1 MFVIIIMVT
10 TTALEPELPT
20 TMTYQEFK
28 NKMVSVA
35 RLSPN
40 DVDFEKILNEL
51 RYVKQVTSVP
61 DGNNITTKNVNV
73 DDALRE
79 ANDEFRHYDHHPID
93 NPSNVT
99 ELANSLIYQHGW
111 GIDDPDRSEDG
122 DQENTAARRSDF
134 SDLSE
139 DEDVAHTPLDTSRD
153 DWGELGPPP
162 PQLIRQN
169 ADGDNASQNGG
180 KAKRKSMKKTKKSKR
195 KNKNKKSNTKA
206 KKHTS
211 KKKSNKKK
219 RNTKTMRNRRP
230 KKKN

>member
-10 TTALEPELPT
+10 TRAPEPELPT
-20 TMTYQEFK
+20 TITYQEFK

-51 RYVKQVTSVP
+51 RNVKQVTSVP
-61 DGNNITTKNVNV
+61 DGDNITTRNVNV
-73 DDALRE
+73 ADALRE

-122 DQENTAARRSDF
+122 DEENTAARRLDF

-139 DEDVAHTPLDTSRD
+139 DED
-153 DWGELGPPP
+153 DWGA
-162 PQLIRQN
+162 N
-169 ADGDNASQNGG
+169 
-180 KAKRKSMKKTKKSKR
+180 
-195 KNKNKKSNTKA
+195 
-206 KKHTS
+206 
-211 KKKSNKKK
+211 
-219 RNTKTMRNRRP
+219 
-230 KKKN
+230 

>member
-10 TTALEPELPT
+10 TTAPEPEPELPT
-20 TMTYQEFK
+20 TITYQEFK

-40 DVDFEKILNEL
+40 DVDLEKILNEL
-51 RYVKQVTSVP
+51 RNVKQVTSVP
-61 DGNNITTKNVNV
+61 DGDNITTKNVNV

-79 ANDEFRHYDHHPID
+79 ANDEFRNYPHHSSD
-93 NPSNVT
+93 NTSNVT

-111 GIDDPDRSEDG
+111 GIDDPDRSEAG
-122 DQENTAARRSDF
+122 DTAARRLDF
-134 SDLSE
+134 SE
-139 DEDVAHTPLDTSRD
+139 DEES
-153 DWGELGPPP
+153 E
-162 PQLIRQN
+162 
-169 ADGDNASQNGG
+169 DGDNASQNGG

-195 KNKNKKSNTKA
+195 KNKNKKSNSKA

-219 RNTKTMRNRRP
+219 RNTKTMRNR
-230 KKKN
+230 

>member
-10 TTALEPELPT
+10 TTAPELEPELPT
-20 TMTYQEFK
+20 TITYQEFM

-51 RYVKQVTSVP
+51 RNVKQVTSVP
-61 DGNNITTKNVNV
+61 DGDNITTKNVNV

-79 ANDEFRHYDHHPID
+79 ANYEFRNYPHHSSD
-93 NPSNVT
+93 NTSDVT

-111 GIDDPDRSEDG
+111 GIHDPDRSEAG
-122 DQENTAARRSDF
+122 DEENTVATRLDF
-134 SDLSE
+134 S
-139 DEDVAHTPLDTSRD
+139 
-153 DWGELGPPP
+153 GG
-162 PQLIRQN
+162 
-169 ADGDNASQNGG
+169 SQNGG
-180 KAKRKSMKKTKKSKR
+180 KAKRKSMKKT
-195 KNKNKKSNTKA
+195 KKSNTKA

-219 RNTKTMRNRRP
+219 RNTMRNRRP

>member
-20 TMTYQEFK
+20 TITYQEFM
-28 NKMVSVA
+28 NKMVSIA

-40 DVDFEKILNEL
+40 DVDFVKILNEL
-51 RYVKQVTSVP
+51 RNVKKVTSVP
-61 DGNNITTKNVNV
+61 DGDNITTKNVHV
-73 DDALRE
+73 DNALRE
-79 ANDEFRHYDHHPID
+79 ANDEFRNYPHHSSD
-93 NPSNVT
+93 NTSDVR

-111 GIDDPDRSEDG
+111 GSDDPDRSEAD
-122 DQENTAARRSDF
+122 DEENTAARRLDF

-139 DEDVAHTPLDTSRD
+139 DED

-162 PQLIRQN
+162 PSQPQLIQQN

-195 KNKNKKSNTKA
+195 KK
-206 KKHTS
+206 
-211 KKKSNKKK
+211 
-219 RNTKTMRNRRP
+219 
-230 KKKN
+230 